1 MNLETMV
8 YYLIIVNVVGFLVYF
23 LNYMLRTHTKGK
35 QINILIYLISLAGGA
50 AGMLAAVLLFD
61 RKAVKENMM
70 SRIFVACIFV
80 IQIILLLI
88 VKGNLAD
95 HITFSFWDF
104 FKRNK
109 ILSFYLI
116 VINIVTFAAFAMDK
130 IAAIEHRSRIRI
142 VTLLGLSFVGGSIG
156 AWLAMYLFRHKTR
169 KDYFTVGV
177 PLTLV
182 MHIVIIFF
190 LMNTK

>member
-1 MNLETMV
+1 MKLGAFE
-8 YYLIIVNVVGFLVYF
+8 YYLVVINVAGLVVFLINKLLYDHTATGQIDALLTIVSLLGGSAGIIAA
-23 LNYMLRTHTKGK
+23 
-35 QINILIYLISLAGGA
+35 ILI
-50 AGMLAAVLLFD
+50 FD
-61 RKAVKENMM
+61 RKSHKENMM
-70 SRIFVACIFV
+70 FRIFVACIFV

-95 HITFSFWDF
+95 HITLSFWDF
-104 FKRNK
+104 FKRNE

>member
-1 MNLETMV
+1 MV
-8 YYLIIVNVVGFLVYF
+8 FTL
-23 LNYMLRTHTKGK
+23 
-35 QINILIYLISLAGGA
+35 
-50 AGMLAAVLLFD
+50 
-61 RKAVKENMM
+61 
-70 SRIFVACIFV
+70 
-80 IQIILLLI
+80 
-88 VKGNLAD
+88 
-95 HITFSFWDF
+95 SFWDF

>member
-1 MNLETMV
+1 MKLGAFE
-8 YYLIIVNVVGFLVYF
+8 YYLVVINVVGLMVFLINKLLYD
-23 LNYMLRTHTKGK
+23 HTATG
-35 QINILIYLISLAGGA
+35 QIDALLTIVSLLGGSAGIIAAILI
-50 AGMLAAVLLFD
+50 FD
-61 RKAVKENMM
+61 RKSHKENMM

-109 ILSFYLI
+109 ILSFYLMM
-116 VINIVTFAAFAMDK
+116 INIVTFAAFAMDK

-142 VTLLGLSFVGGSIG
+142 VTLLGLSFAGGSIG

-190 LMNTK
+190 LMNIK